1 MSIKVLFVGGGNM
14 ASAMIGGLL
23 AQGADKDGIHAVDP
37 GDAAR
42 LGLEQRFGVR
52 CFAALDAE
60 AVAADVVVL
69 AVKPQ
74 QMRQVAEGLQPWLRG
89 QLVVSI
95 AAGIRLADLSR
106 WLGGYDKVVR
116 AMPNTPA
123 LIRAGITG
131 LYATPAVAA
140 EARGQAEQI
149 MGAVGSSFWVGEERL
164 MDAVTAVSGSG
175 PAYVFYVLE
184 ALQQGALQFGF
195 DDESARQMALET
207 VLGAAKLAAGSP
219 ESFATLRERVTS
231 KGGTTEAALRVMQE
245 RQVAPGII
253 AGMLAAQARGAELGE
268 QLGQA

>member
-23 AQGADKDGIHAVDP
+23 AQGADKDSIRVVDP
-37 GDAAR
+37 GESAR

-52 CFAALDAE
+52 CFAAIESD
-60 AVAADVVVL
+60 AVAANVVVL

-74 QMRQVAEGLQPWLRG
+74 QMRQVAEVLQPWVSS

-106 WLGGYDKVVR
+106 WLGGYDNVVR

-123 LIRAGITG
+123 LIRAGVTG
-131 LYATPAVAA
+131 LFAPPAVTA
-140 EARGQAEQI
+140 EAKGQAEQI
-149 MGAVGSSFWVGEERL
+149 IGAIGSSFWVGDETL

-195 DDESARQMALET
+195 DEKSARQMALDT
-207 VLGAAKLAAGSP
+207 VLGAAKLASESP

-231 KGGTTEAALRVMQE
+231 KGGTTEAALKVMQE
-245 RQVAPGII
+245 RAVAPGII
-253 AGMLAAQARGAELGE
+253 AGMAAAQARGVELGE
-268 QLGQA
+268 LLGKV